1 MLAKMFLFDTSPQRK
16 SLGRDACCMPKPLR
30 ETYRHASSLLS
41 LIIQP
46 EHQKYYRSGFQSM
59 TPPAKHSTKRKK
71 RKVACNR
78 NKRKHR
84 QKYLIPMENDREL
97 FSSQLLNQGLAVRF
111 DPPKDGNCQFSA
123 LCNQLTQIGIFS
135 IRQNSKGRAGR
146 VFADTP

>member
-46 EHQKYYRSGFQSM
+46 KHQKYFRSGFQSM
-59 TPPAKHSTKRKK
+59 TSPAEHSTKREKK

-97 FSSQLLNQGLAVRF
+97 FSSRLLNQDQLSGLIHRRMVTVSS
-111 DPPKDGNCQFSA
+111 QH
-123 LCNQLTQIGIFS
+123 
-135 IRQNSKGRAGR
+135 
-146 VFADTP
+146 FATS